1 MEYRGRGYDSTR
13 RKGFATCRKL
23 AGLLCVFGRVA
34 RSNINGTTFWSTPQA
49 AQCKTMACVRTV
61 YDMPVRMMRVKR
73 QACKNSAKRAISR
86 DIDTKRNESN
96 IPHIT
101 SLIICFPLLIINPR
115 SLYFESGRD
124 GGKRGKEMSAEYKG
138 R

>member
-1 MEYRGRGYDSTR
+1 MIGRGENVSR
-13 RKGFATCRKL
+13 RCGIRFPT
-23 AGLLCVFGRVA
+23 GVSVG
-34 RSNINGTTFWSTPQA
+34 
-49 AQCKTMACVRTV
+49 CKTNMIHALSTTL
-61 YDMPVRMMRVKR
+61 DSS
-73 QACKNSAKRAISR
+73 NT

-101 SLIICFPLLIINPR
+101 SLTRCFPRLIINPR
-115 SLYFESGRD
+115 SLYVESGRD